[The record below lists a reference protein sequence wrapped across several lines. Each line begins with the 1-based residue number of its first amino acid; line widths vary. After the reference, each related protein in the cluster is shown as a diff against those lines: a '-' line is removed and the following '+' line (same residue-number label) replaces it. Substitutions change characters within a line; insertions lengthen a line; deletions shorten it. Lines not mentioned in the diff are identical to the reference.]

1 MAGVRTGEVGMRHGR
16 YARYGLCVLLAM
28 WLGAVSAAAQAA
40 EPIIGTVLAVR
51 GEVFRDNGG
60 NRALLAAKT
69 PLYAADVIVSGAG
82 KAKIGLNDG
91 TVICVGENTRVH
103 IAEYQSVSNG
113 LKTRLDLNWGVLRLL
128 VNRSGGGGQF
138 EVESETAV
146 AAVRG
151 TDWLIEVTPERTSV
165 AILQGTVAVAGRGAS
180 ATAVVLLA
188 KSGQGT
194 DVRRGEPPTAVA
206 TWGTERFAATVARA
220 SFE

>member
-1 MAGVRTGEVGMRHGR
+1 MRHGR
-16 YARYGLCVLLAM
+16 YARYGLCILLAM
-28 WLGAVSAAAQAA
+28 CLGPFAAVVQAG

-51 GEVFRDNGG
+51 GDVFRDNGG

-69 PLYAADVIVSGAG
+69 PLYPADVIVSGAG

-91 TVICVGENTRVH
+91 TVICVGENTHVQ
-103 IAEYQSVSNG
+103 IAQYQSASNG

-128 VNRSGGGGQF
+128 VNRSGAGGQF

-165 AILQGTVAVAGRGAS
+165 AILQGAVAVSGRGAG
-180 ATAVVLLA
+180 ATAAVLLA
-188 KSGQGT
+188 TPGQGT
-194 DVRRGEPPTAVA
+194 DVRRGAPPSPVT
-206 TWGTERFAATVARA
+206 TWGPERLTATVSRA